1 MANKFYELGRRG
13 YKLPKDKL
21 KSGLESFVSSID
33 NTVSDMLKTSQDKTT
48 SLLADMPQGIPID
61 KVPEQLR
68 IKATEFLTKNKTA
81 YTDATKVI
89 ASGINAQSQRYKDA
103 VEVINRVNTRFENLS
118 GSLEALAVKRQASL
132 DDPYG
137 YSSGTSKEDRLTW
150 SNLGNG
156 DLYAG
161 MTFNEDGT
169 INYTDSQGKSKSFAD
184 FNVTPQNFEGRNIF
198 LGLND
203 KFTNAKYSGKTKN
216 WSLHAGE
223 AKFTINQLALK
234 IKPSGQKDMMMSDTP
249 YLESIIGFESGTP
262 EYEAG
267 WDKIEQNPTD
277 AIDGYFNTK
286 DGYLI
291 TTLKNNYNA
300 QRSKT
305 ATGSKA
311 GAGGEWTY
319 GSGKYLPVLG
329 GNRSMPPDFANAMK
343 ISLQEAADGKETS
356 FVFFDNKLNYDPKA
370 NNGEG
375 NWYDDNFDYG
385 NTKSLIDNTLMIKDP
400 GFVKIGLGS
409 TSSKPVELKAP
420 TIKDTPFLPDG
431 KIYKDGATSDDLIV
445 TADDAAD
452 GGEAVVQRLNTR
464 IINPP
469 GKEYRFR
476 LMNYEDFIEQNPDVK
491 KGMSIPEKTTLKLGL
506 MNLMK
511 LYRFQII
518 DGNNNV
524 VGNYS
529 FRIDD
534 NIPNSENPRNT
545 VNDTKESAK
554 EFNRVMKRLG
564 IKLEGGAGI

>member
-48 SLLADMPQGIPID
+48 SLLADMPQGVPID

-118 GSLEALAVKRQASL
+118 GSLEALALKRQASL

-137 YSSGTSKEDRLTW
+137 YSSGTPREDRLTW

-156 DLYAG
+156 DLYDG

-169 INYTDSQGKSKSFAD
+169 INYTDSQGKSKPFAD

-277 AIDGYFNTK
+277 AIDGYFNTE

-291 TTLKNNYNA
+291 TTLKDNYNA
-300 QRSKT
+300 QSGPAALNEEKT
-305 ATGSKA
+305 TGFTGKQMP
-311 GAGGEWTY
+311 GFGYVKGPVLDKNRLKIDNRTTY
-319 GSGKYLPVLG
+319 GDYDGLYGEYKY
-329 GNRSMPPDFANAMK
+329 NAK
-343 ISLQEAADGKETS
+343 DDTYTL
-356 FVFFDNKLNYDPKA
+356 
-370 NNGEG
+370 GEG
-375 NWYDDNFDYG
+375 DDMEV
-385 NTKSLIDNTLMIKDP
+385 L
-400 GFVKIGLGS
+400 
-409 TSSKPVELKAP
+409 
-420 TIKDTPFLPDG
+420 TPFEVAKREGVARPNETE
-431 KIYKDGATSDDLIV
+431 KIFKQASAPKKLFGSDE
-445 TADDAAD
+445 TFFQQT
-452 GGEAVVQRLNTR
+452 E
-464 IINPP
+464 
-469 GKEYRFR
+469 
-476 LMNYEDFIEQNPDVK
+476 EDFITGLEKNYDMSDYIVSETPDSGFFGTRPEGTKNIITGKPFKGLQLPGFDDAMGDFVRISDKFGKVLFDFKTNITNPAKRVAEAK
-491 KGMSIPEKTTLKLGL
+491 KFNKWIEK
-506 MNLMK
+506 
-511 LYRFQII
+511 
-518 DGNNNV
+518 NN
-524 VGNYS
+524 
-529 FRIDD
+529 
-534 NIPNSENPRNT
+534 
-545 VNDTKESAK
+545 
-554 EFNRVMKRLG
+554 
-564 IKLEGGAGI
+564 IKLKSKLILPDK